1 MIKACFFV
9 EATMKVVIF
18 IFCCQLFSTIVNA
31 NPFTMGGDIDPPL
44 KWLDENDQ
52 PVGIEVELLST
63 IYKQMPDLVPEF
75 KFIIFKSSPRSKQA
89 LKDGT
94 LDQYITMSHKKKR
107 MEYLLYP
114 AQSHLNIKW
123 VFFTTHQFL
132 LKQQEQGSPV
142 VFNDYQDL
150 TKYKIG
156 ATQDYAYSD
165 EFWKLANNGT
175 LNVEVMQKNKLN
187 IKKLLAGRIDLFP
200 SYQFKMQW
208 NAQQGGYDHLISY
221 LPKAIRDKQ
230 YFNPFSKA
238 SRYPNVLNGKI
249 IRRYDEVLRALKKKG
264 VIKKILKKYGV
275 D

>member
-1 MIKACFFV
+1 MAKVKNQVFMKLNTLFV
-9 EATMKVVIF
+9 
-18 IFCCQLFSTIVNA
+18 LFTLFVFETSMA
-31 NPFTMGGDIDPPL
+31 KPFTMGGDIDPPL

-52 PVGIEVELLST
+52 PVGIEIDLLT
-63 IYKQMPDLVPEF
+63 AIYQKMPDLVPKF
-75 KFIIFKSSPRSKQA
+75 KFIIYKSSPRSKQA

-114 AQSHLNIKW
+114 SESHLNIKW
-123 VFFTTHQFL
+123 LFFTTHRFL
-132 LKQQEQGSPV
+132 LKQQELGKPV
-142 VFNDYQDL
+142 LFNHYQDL
-150 TKYKIG
+150 SSYRIG
-156 ATQDYAYSD
+156 ATQDYAYSE
-165 EFWKLANNGT
+165 EFWSLAKSGK

-208 NAQQGGYDHLISY
+208 NAQQGGYDKAITY

-238 SRYPNVLNGKI
+238 STQPQVQNGNI
-249 IRRYDEVLRALKKKG
+249 IRRYDKILRSMKQKG
-264 VIKKILKKYGV
+264 LVKKILQKYGV
-275 D
+275 N

>member
-1 MIKACFFV
+1 MKA
-9 EATMKVVIF
+9 VIF
-18 IFCCQLFSTIVNA
+18 VLLLHLYSAIIVA
-31 NPFTMGGDIDPPL
+31 KPFTMGGDIDPPL
-44 KWLDENDQ
+44 KWLDENNQ
-52 PVGIEVELLST
+52 PVGIEIELLSA
-63 IYKQMPDLVPEF
+63 IYSQMPDLVPEF
-75 KFIIFKSSPRSKQA
+75 KFIIFRSSPRSKQA

-114 AQSHLNIKW
+114 TESHLNIKW

-132 LKQQEQGSPV
+132 LKEQQLGSPV
-142 VFNDYQDL
+142 IFNEYQDL
-150 TKYKIG
+150 AKYRIG
-156 ATQDYAYSD
+156 ATQDYAYSE
-165 EFWKLANNGT
+165 EFWRLANNGT

-208 NAQQGGYDHLISY
+208 NAQQGGYDQLLSY

-238 SRYPNVLNGKI
+238 STYPNVLNGKI
-249 IRRYDEVLRALKKKG
+249 IDRYDDALRSLKRKG

-275 D
+275 N